1 MEKEVVRTNK
11 NRELTELALLKAV
24 DDLIEED
31 GFENLGINAV
41 AAKAGL
47 SKMLIYRYFE
57 SLDGLIVA
65 YIERNDYWI
74 NLEL

>member
-31 GFENLGINAV
+31 GFENLELMRLRP
-41 AAKAGL
+41 KP
-47 SKMLIYRYFE
+47 
-57 SLDGLIVA
+57 
-65 YIERNDYWI
+65 DYPKC
-74 NLEL
+74 